1 MTEDDIHEIRNKA
14 LFSERMVID
23 YLLPFRDEAEDL
35 RQQLQVAE
43 RERSDAVKASM
54 RDMQRNAKLVEALES
69 IAYCRGFENVA
80 GECTP
85 DIQEWIEAAV
95 EDAQAALS
103 DNGGE

>member
-35 RQQLQVAE
+35 RQQLQVTE

-54 RDMQRNAKLVEALES
+54 RDMQRNAKLSEALSALYES
-69 IAYCRGFENVA
+69 CR
-80 GECTP
+80 
-85 DIQEWIEAAV
+85 DIYWDSKHDAAMHKA
-95 EDAQAALS
+95 ETALS